1 MLYPTISVAH
11 SISYFGYS
19 SCFCTEPLAEC
30 ELENQSAESIRL
42 LYIGIVGYTGFH
54 GAAKL
59 FLLCEITKFYYKKNN
74 QQAPH
79 VCEKH
84 MRSLL
89 LQMVL
94 W

>member
-11 SISYFGYS
+11 SISCFGYS

-59 FLLCEITKFYYKKNN
+59 SLLCEITKFYY
-74 QQAPH
+74 
-79 VCEKH
+79 
-84 MRSLL
+84 
-89 LQMVL
+89 
-94 W
+94 